1 MAFLDKIRSFFG
13 QRASLNNPETSIADG
28 LAALSGEGVGT
39 IVNADTTFALT
50 TFFRAVSILSGV
62 IASMDLSVYAISD
75 DETRQKNRQHPVSL
89 LLKRGPNPYITSYD
103 FVQIMVAHIVAFGNF
118 YARIDRNN
126 QARPVALTI
135 LDAENVQVVSSGRR
149 SIVYVYRKE
158 NNEEVRYPYDRIV
171 HISGLSNGSVQGLKI
186 IDLFKSVIGAGLSN
200 QEFIRFFFQNGAQL
214 SGVVSVPDKL
224 TQEAYDR
231 MTKSWREAYSGPR
244 RAGATAILEAG
255 ASYQKIGLTPTDAG
269 FSDTRK
275 AITADIARI
284 TGVPQF
290 LLEELDRSTFNNIEH
305 LGQLFVSYTI
315 MPLCANIEAEF
326 SKKLL
331 LESEFMTNEIR
342 FDLSFLLRADTAG
355 RANLIDTMMK
365 WGVVNRDE
373 ARKMEGMAPISDGSG
388 KAYYIPINMRDPV
401 TEPIQ
406 QAQQSNGA
414 QNTPQNEN

>member
-13 QRASLNNPETSIADG
+13 QRASLNNPDTSIAEG

-149 SIVYVYRKE
+149 SIVYVYRNE